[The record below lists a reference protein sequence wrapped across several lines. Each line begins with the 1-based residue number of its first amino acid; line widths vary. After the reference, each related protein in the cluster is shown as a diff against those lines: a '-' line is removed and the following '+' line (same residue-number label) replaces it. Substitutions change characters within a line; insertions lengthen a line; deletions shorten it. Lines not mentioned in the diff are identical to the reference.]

1 MDGIEIKAVPALGVD
16 YEAVFDS
23 DGKCIGV
30 VNNSRKYPYRRM
42 FFAYAD
48 GDFYN
53 GMTSQEAVQA
63 FFNS

>member
-1 MDGIEIKAVPALGVD
+1 MELIVIKAVPALGQN

-30 VNNSRKYPYRRM
+30 VKDSRNYPYRRM

-48 GDFYN
+48 GGFYY
-53 GMTSQEAVQA
+53 GMTSLEAVQA
-63 FFNS
+63 FFDS